1 MATLEDLDFPK
12 AVLMRMIK
20 SSLPD
25 TIAIQK
31 EARSAVSKSATVFVS
46 YLAAA
51 ANDCARADGRK
62 TIMPNDV
69 YRALEAVGLAEFVP
83 ALVMQLEKHSVL
95 VKEKKEAA
103 AKDKAEKEEETETD
117 DERGEGVGEADVD
130 GTNAEPVDE
139 ANAETVNETNA
150 ETAEPAVEP
159 TVEPTADP
167 ITNTINASTTETHET
182 DAMDIDDP
190 DAKRQRTE

>member
-1 MATLEDLDFPK
+1 MSTLEDLDFPK

-51 ANDCARADGRK
+51 ANDCARTDGRK

-83 ALVMQLEKHSVL
+83 ALVVQLEKHSVL

-117 DERGEGVGEADVD
+117 DEHREGAGELDEAD
-130 GTNAEPVDE
+130 AEPVDE
-139 ANAETVNETNA
+139 AI
-150 ETAEPAVEP
+150 AEPVEP
-159 TVEPTADP
+159 SADS
-167 ITNTINASTTETHET
+167 INNPSATEAQESN
-182 DAMDIDDP
+182 AMDIDDP

>member
-51 ANDCARADGRK
+51 ANDCARTDGRK

-83 ALVMQLEKHSVL
+83 ELVVQLEKHSVL

-117 DERGEGVGEADVD
+117 DERGEAVEPVDEADAEPVGEAD
-130 GTNAEPVDE
+130 AEPVDE
-139 ANAETVNETNA
+139 TIAETVGETIAETVEPSADPTANPSATETNETN
-150 ETAEPAVEP
+150 
-159 TVEPTADP
+159 
-167 ITNTINASTTETHET
+167 
-182 DAMDIDDP
+182 AMDIDDP

>member
-51 ANDCARADGRK
+51 ANDCARTDGRK

-83 ALVMQLEKHSVL
+83 ELVVQLEKHSVL

-117 DERGEGVGEADVD
+117 DERGEGAGEAVEPVDEADAEPVGEAD
-130 GTNAEPVDE
+130 AEPVDE
-139 ANAETVNETNA
+139 TIAETVGETIAETVEPSADPTANPSATETNETN
-150 ETAEPAVEP
+150 
-159 TVEPTADP
+159 
-167 ITNTINASTTETHET
+167 
-182 DAMDIDDP
+182 AMDIDDP

>member
-51 ANDCARADGRK
+51 ANDCARTDGRK

-83 ALVMQLEKHSVL
+83 ELVVQLEKHSVL

-117 DERGEGVGEADVD
+117 DERGEAVEPVDEADAEPVGEAD
-130 GTNAEPVDE
+130 AEPVDE
-139 ANAETVNETNA
+139 TIAETVEPSADPTANPSATETNETN
-150 ETAEPAVEP
+150 
-159 TVEPTADP
+159 
-167 ITNTINASTTETHET
+167 
-182 DAMDIDDP
+182 AMDIDDP